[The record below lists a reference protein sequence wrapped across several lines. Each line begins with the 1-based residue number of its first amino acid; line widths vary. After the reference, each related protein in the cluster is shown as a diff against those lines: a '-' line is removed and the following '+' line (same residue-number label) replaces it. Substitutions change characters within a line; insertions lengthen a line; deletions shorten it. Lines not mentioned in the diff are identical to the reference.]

1 MTVWHFVVV
10 SSKVETSDVEIEATI
25 LVFLKQKGWNV
36 KHVLSSK
43 NIFWQRYLEKKNMAC
58 FIFFHI
64 DSKTVKNCKTNLLVA
79 TIDYI
84 LPFLMNGIA
93 FGLWMDAVVREWLDQ
108 GFGFL
113 IVWAFFAF
121 LTPTGLL
128 RWWWRR
134 RRCSCSWSCSWLCGS
149 PVVVS
154 GLFCILLVVYLRR
167 GKPCVLGGWG
177 GQSLLWLCDLPQSLF
192 KSPLIGYHDWWLI
205 SFDKTPVF

>member
-1 MTVWHFVVV
+1 M
-10 SSKVETSDVEIEATI
+10 KRETCTFFQKHLLAKISWKKEQDQFH
-25 LVFLKQKGWNV
+25 LFSYRLKT
-36 KHVLSSK
+36 
-43 NIFWQRYLEKKNMAC
+43 F
-58 FIFFHI
+58 
-64 DSKTVKNCKTNLLVA
+64 KNCKTNLLVA

-93 FGLWMDAVVREWLDQ
+93 FGLFMDAFVREWFDQ
-108 GFGFL
+108 DFGFL

-128 RWWWRR
+128 RWCWRR

-149 PVVVS
+149 PVVVMIIFVFV
-154 GLFCILLVVYLRR
+154 LFSILLVVYLRR

-177 GQSLLWLCDLPQSLF
+177 GQRLLWLCDLPQSLF

-205 SFDKTPVF
+205 SFD

>member
-1 MTVWHFVVV
+1 MKRKTCTFFQKHFLAKI
-10 SSKVETSDVEIEATI
+10 S
-25 LVFLKQKGWNV
+25 W
-36 KHVLSSK
+36 
-43 NIFWQRYLEKKNMAC
+43 KKEHGL
-58 FIFFHI
+58 FHIFHI
-64 DSKTVKNCKTNLLVA
+64 DSKTVKNCKTNLPVA

-84 LPFLMNGIA
+84 LPFLKDGIA
-93 FGLWMDAVVREWLDQ
+93 FGLWMDAVVREWFYQ
-108 GFGFL
+108 SFGFL

-128 RWWWRR
+128 RWCWRR

-167 GKPCVLGGWG
+167 GKPCVLGSWG
-177 GQSLLWLCDLPQSLF
+177 GQRLLRLCDLPQSLF